1 MRFLPF
7 RFIFILRQ
15 WGQVCFMFI
24 VDYIIQLFPLL
35 FQHTFCNTIRELP
48 GVVGSL
54 IALGVI
60 AVGAAIAAGV
70 AMYKQKKAAEKM
82 QDELDKMKKLSN
94 RESID
99 NRPFLRGANN
109 AKATGNSQPYVIGRH
124 LFTPY
129 TLSDPFYQLAG
140 SDGET
145 QYVYHIFELG
155 FAPQV
160 IKSVSID
167 DIKIKS
173 FSSSSAQNG
182 AFQMDSSIF
191 SEDGLLEIR
200 QKQRFQTLSA
210 LNYKHISK
218 TLNSEIVSQADINDG
233 KKSPFVFS
241 VNEHAKNVEIA
252 FNFPNGLY
260 YMNDDGD
267 KKSHTVSVKLYISYD
282 GGKSFSYLSEQSI
295 SKNESAK
302 ELRYVFSHSFT
313 LTDYRRLKQN
323 GQSQFAFKLVK
334 DYSKKDNEQTT
345 CYLMYWQCLCFDPA
359 KSSSPAGVLDDNGE
373 AGLVSCL
380 AVEDR
385 ELQYCALLAL
395 RVKANASNEEKLTK
409 VNVITQGMARVWNS
423 KSRKWSES
431 KTETRNPAA
440 WALEI
445 ETSETHPASHYA
457 DDELDLES
465 FGEWYE
471 HCEANGFFADWV
483 ITQNQKKDA
492 VLQYLLDSTGAA
504 LYYDLAG
511 RRAVA
516 LDRVQENAVAV
527 YNAHNIISAENK
539 RSIVRKT
546 DGYRIKYVNS
556 KNDLYQEDVYLVMR
570 DGKELTQDSII
581 REVSATTVTTFDHV
595 VKFARRLLAV
605 ETLRPKTTTIQVG
618 NEGIY
623 FTPYSKV
630 LLQDDSLKIGL
641 DHAIIKSVKSYSGLL
656 RSITL
661 DHAVAFPNKACGVVI
676 NAFNGTTGKMEVLK
690 IKVDRTPI
698 DRKNDVKN
706 VQELMC
712 LGNVKMTGT
721 VPEPGN
727 ILSFGILDNN
737 GEFSHICTEYMIA
750 SIKKNGNQ
758 FALELVNYNPALYD
772 SGKIPPYS
780 SSLSEQ
786 GSLPPAAIPK
796 NVVSHFDLESEV
808 ARAVRNAQ
816 TIDTERIAQ
825 EAAQEA
831 AWAITQGVHFS
842 DVHRIEDIQYSIE
855 EILQK
860 IDDDAKKAED
870 SLLCSEND
878 LYSTIQLTSS
888 AITNIVAG
896 AGAAASLQIS
906 LDLPALMNADDFVA
920 FCQKIITAKINDE
933 KGDEIPLTEAEQ
945 ENRLRLINAVYARKD
960 RDIMNYRNGKFTD
973 FYTIN
978 PSSSSDDQKKLW
990 DLAVKANAIAS
1001 SIDMR
1006 ASNIKMAAENVCF
1019 TNPKAPNDGETIV
1032 RGGYINTNTLNTNE
1046 LFARQIV
1053 VYSPDEIE
1061 KDKKL
1066 REAFEKLSYEQ
1077 QAEILANKS
1086 KATVLLQNAKKE
1098 KEAAKQAKASAEQA
1112 VTKTKIA
1119 LSQAETEKEVIEA
1132 YAAAVIAKENAGENL
1147 QKSQTA
1153 LQEAQRALQEAQTAL
1168 TQAQKNAADVEAN
1181 AEATEEE
1188 KQAAQQDLTDAE
1200 KKVQEAQTEAQE
1212 AQSNFEDAK
1221 NMAENGDSVI
1231 AGIVERSA
1239 TLIALK
1245 KAQEQA
1251 QKAAAALL
1259 EAEKAKQAA
1268 QKTADDIA
1276 AKADATEEEKQAAQ
1290 QDLTDAEKKVQKAQ
1304 TEAQEAQTEAQEA
1317 KIAASIET
1325 AEKLLTQ
1332 AQTAAQTAQKTFSAA
1347 VIRADT
1353 AATALAKAEQLTQL
1367 LSNTVPNCITMEESL
1382 YSKDNPQYK
1391 GSIRSSNYQPITIDD
1406 KTGAVAARET
1416 QSGAGWIIKQDGT
1429 AEFSNIKTVGMNANS
1444 ALIGG
1449 DSTFMGTVNMGAS
1462 NEIKLGNLYFS
1473 SQPSFIIAQVRLT
1486 PESSYHS
1493 GDTYTAAEVSGLIPQ
1508 FSWVEFKG
1516 RHNNV
1521 TAVRIRANYD
1531 RKKIFRGLA
1540 GWRWRFWGEAWIEIQ
1555 QNNGGW
1561 RSLGKFWAIGGE
1573 HTLDPI
1579 KDIPSHALYKVVK
1592 TSGCTVKMN
1601 LPSVCAAAGNHIS
1614 TVWYGGYSKDKD
1626 GKFVRI
1632 PNYVCKS
1639 GNSLITI

>member
-1 MRFLPF
+1 MNA
-7 RFIFILRQ
+7 ILYKALSNEQTVVEIEAGKPLYTVFPEAKNWDYFVFVVNGRE
-15 WGQVCFMFI
+15 VKS
-24 VDYIIQLFPLL
+24 DYIAKSGDIIL
-35 FQHTFCNTIRELP
+35 IRELP

-54 IALGVI
+54 IALGVV

-94 RESID
+94 RASID

-129 TLSDPFYQLAG
+129 TLSDPFYQLSGA
-140 SDGET
+140 DGET

-210 LNYKHISK
+210 LNYKHFSK

-260 YMNDDGD
+260 YMDDDGD
-267 KKSHTVSVKLYISYD
+267 KQSHTVSVKLYISYD

-334 DYSKKDNEQTT
+334 DYSKHDNEQTT

-492 VLQYLLDSTGAA
+492 VLQYLLDSTGVA

-546 DGYRIKYVNS
+546 DGYRIKYINS

-570 DGKELTQDSII
+570 DGKKLTQDSII

-641 DHAIIKSVKSYSGLL
+641 DHAIIKSVKTYSGLL

-706 VQELMC
+706 VQELM
-712 LGNVKMTGT
+712 
-721 VPEPGN
+721 
-727 ILSFGILDNN
+727 
-737 GEFSHICTEYMIA
+737 
-750 SIKKNGNQ
+750 
-758 FALELVNYNPALYD
+758 
-772 SGKIPPYS
+772 
-780 SSLSEQ
+780 
-786 GSLPPAAIPK
+786 
-796 NVVSHFDLESEV
+796 
-808 ARAVRNAQ
+808 
-816 TIDTERIAQ
+816 
-825 EAAQEA
+825 
-831 AWAITQGVHFS
+831 
-842 DVHRIEDIQYSIE
+842 
-855 EILQK
+855 
-860 IDDDAKKAED
+860 
-870 SLLCSEND
+870 
-878 LYSTIQLTSS
+878 
-888 AITNIVAG
+888 
-896 AGAAASLQIS
+896 
-906 LDLPALMNADDFVA
+906 
-920 FCQKIITAKINDE
+920 
-933 KGDEIPLTEAEQ
+933 
-945 ENRLRLINAVYARKD
+945 
-960 RDIMNYRNGKFTD
+960 
-973 FYTIN
+973 
-978 PSSSSDDQKKLW
+978 
-990 DLAVKANAIAS
+990 
-1001 SIDMR
+1001 
-1006 ASNIKMAAENVCF
+1006 
-1019 TNPKAPNDGETIV
+1019 
-1032 RGGYINTNTLNTNE
+1032 
-1046 LFARQIV
+1046 
-1053 VYSPDEIE
+1053 
-1061 KDKKL
+1061 
-1066 REAFEKLSYEQ
+1066 
-1077 QAEILANKS
+1077 
-1086 KATVLLQNAKKE
+1086 
-1098 KEAAKQAKASAEQA
+1098 
-1112 VTKTKIA
+1112 
-1119 LSQAETEKEVIEA
+1119 
-1132 YAAAVIAKENAGENL
+1132 
-1147 QKSQTA
+1147 
-1153 LQEAQRALQEAQTAL
+1153 
-1168 TQAQKNAADVEAN
+1168 
-1181 AEATEEE
+1181 
-1188 KQAAQQDLTDAE
+1188 
-1200 KKVQEAQTEAQE
+1200 
-1212 AQSNFEDAK
+1212 
-1221 NMAENGDSVI
+1221 
-1231 AGIVERSA
+1231 
-1239 TLIALK
+1239 
-1245 KAQEQA
+1245 
-1251 QKAAAALL
+1251 
-1259 EAEKAKQAA
+1259 
-1268 QKTADDIA
+1268 
-1276 AKADATEEEKQAAQ
+1276 
-1290 QDLTDAEKKVQKAQ
+1290 
-1304 TEAQEAQTEAQEA
+1304 
-1317 KIAASIET
+1317 
-1325 AEKLLTQ
+1325 
-1332 AQTAAQTAQKTFSAA
+1332 
-1347 VIRADT
+1347 
-1353 AATALAKAEQLTQL
+1353 
-1367 LSNTVPNCITMEESL
+1367 
-1382 YSKDNPQYK
+1382 
-1391 GSIRSSNYQPITIDD
+1391 
-1406 KTGAVAARET
+1406 
-1416 QSGAGWIIKQDGT
+1416 
-1429 AEFSNIKTVGMNANS
+1429 
-1444 ALIGG
+1444 
-1449 DSTFMGTVNMGAS
+1449 
-1462 NEIKLGNLYFS
+1462 
-1473 SQPSFIIAQVRLT
+1473 
-1486 PESSYHS
+1486 
-1493 GDTYTAAEVSGLIPQ
+1493 
-1508 FSWVEFKG
+1508 
-1516 RHNNV
+1516 
-1521 TAVRIRANYD
+1521 
-1531 RKKIFRGLA
+1531 
-1540 GWRWRFWGEAWIEIQ
+1540 
-1555 QNNGGW
+1555 
-1561 RSLGKFWAIGGE
+1561 
-1573 HTLDPI
+1573 
-1579 KDIPSHALYKVVK
+1579 
-1592 TSGCTVKMN
+1592 
-1601 LPSVCAAAGNHIS
+1601 
-1614 TVWYGGYSKDKD
+1614 
-1626 GKFVRI
+1626 
-1632 PNYVCKS
+1632 
-1639 GNSLITI
+1639 